1 MAREERKDGTRKEGK
16 WMMALP
22 PTAIADRGTEHTE
35 DKETHRHRRRQSC
48 LF

>member
-1 MAREERKDGTRKEGK
+1 MARKDGTRKEGK

-22 PTAIADRGTEHTE
+22 PTAIAEHTE
-35 DKETHRHRRRQSC
+35 DRETHRRRRRQSC